1 MSTGT
6 IPALVISAVVLIV
19 LIASASALVRRR
31 RHGTREHL
39 GPEEQHDSVDT
50 RPLPEHVR
58 ERYVREWQGVRAQFA
73 DRPEA
78 AVHDADRLVSV
89 LMRERGF
96 PTEDFEQ
103 RTRDLPV
110 EHGRAL
116 EHYREAHEIG
126 LLAAAHRATT
136 EQLDAAMAHYRA
148 LFDALLSDGDGD
160 GSGERGDEDP
170 GGPTFTGR
178 ENG

>member
-1 MSTGT
+1 MSTGA

-31 RHGTREHL
+31 RRRSSERL
-39 GPEEQHDSVDT
+39 GPEEQHDAVDT

-103 RTRDLPV
+103 RTRDMPV

-126 LLAAAHRATT
+126 LLAAAHRATA
-136 EQLDAAMAHYRA
+136 EQLDAALAHYRI
-148 LFDALLSDGDGD
+148 LFDALLPDGDRD
-160 GSGERGDEDP
+160 GSGSPGHEDP
-170 GGPTFTGR
+170 GGPTFTGQ

>member
-1 MSTGT
+1 M
-6 IPALVISAVVLIV
+6 VLIV

-31 RHGTREHL
+31 RHRSSERR
-39 GPEEQHDSVDT
+39 GPEEQHDAVDS

-148 LFDALLSDGDGD
+148 LFGALLSDGDQD
-160 GSGERGDEDP
+160 GSGGPGHGDP
-170 GGPTFTGR
+170 GGPTFTGQ

>member
-1 MSTGT
+1 MSTGA

-31 RHGTREHL
+31 RHRSSEGL
-39 GPEEQHDSVDT
+39 GPEEQHDAVDT

-73 DRPEA
+73 DRPDA

-103 RTRDLPV
+103 RTLDLPV

-116 EHYREAHEIG
+116 ERYREAHEIG
-126 LLAAAHRATT
+126 LLAAAHRATA
-136 EQLDAAMAHYRA
+136 EQLDTAMAHYRA
-148 LFDALLSDGDGD
+148 LFDALLSDGERD
-160 GSGERGDEDP
+160 GSGGPGHEDP
-170 GGPTFTGR
+170 GGSTFTGL